1 MLPMLSI
8 CNPDPTALC
17 WHITHCSTEHHTPLL
32 LSNRA
37 TPPSFPTCPSH
48 RAHMP
53 RYTTVAHE
61 AAALW
66 FLLPAHHAAC
76 LYVHVLHLGISHSHM
91 AEVSI
96 SHPPCCPLSK
106 SISLLKSFSQQLN
119 KTPGVPLPLSLY
131 SQAKNTSRTLL
142 NAAHTWQVWKDPLY
156 HHITPKSLMLHNM
169 SDCRRLRKV
178 PEREHWKVQNRCGE
192 RGAEILFSQV
202 WTISRKQ
209 AITGHWPNQGFVLAV
224 FTVLQAKCFHNTTS
238 KRHLRDSLHTE
249 NTSAGAL
256 TLGFARRTAAI
267 ESPLKHASL
276 SVCPE
281 GMKPCES

>member
-48 RAHMP
+48 RARMP

-119 KTPGVPLPLSLY
+119 KTPGVPLHHFIHKLKIPHVHCLTQLIPDRCEKAHYTITSLR
-131 SQAKNTSRTLL
+131 S
-142 NAAHTWQVWKDPLY
+142 H
-156 HHITPKSLMLHNM
+156 
-169 SDCRRLRKV
+169 
-178 PEREHWKVQNRCGE
+178 
-192 RGAEILFSQV
+192 
-202 WTISRKQ
+202 
-209 AITGHWPNQGFVLAV
+209 
-224 FTVLQAKCFHNTTS
+224 
-238 KRHLRDSLHTE
+238 
-249 NTSAGAL
+249 
-256 TLGFARRTAAI
+256 
-267 ESPLKHASL
+267 
-276 SVCPE
+276 
-281 GMKPCES
+281 